1 MSAIANPGPRTRR
14 ARLLPL
20 LAASIVSAGCDL
32 ASPFGGPG
40 LHRLILALPPA
51 PGSWAALPG
60 LRFRIIWRGASGRW
74 ESAVA
79 EPGSERE
86 IEVQRGRFQAI
97 LAEPLVG
104 ERTLRPAGAL
114 YPLGLSGPLF
124 VLPSGTDRLELDWM
138 GGYEASVAR
147 ALERA
152 DLDPQAFDL
161 GRLGEEARLRVSD
174 PWILPAVEAARR
186 LAAGSF
192 RSDYFREPAR
202 FPVVLPGPGPWAPE
216 SPFAAAPV
224 PAGGEWSAFLPPG
237 TSFFLGPNLDLLV
250 SLDESGTAAWVRLF
264 QTPP

>member
-1 MSAIANPGPRTRR
+1 MSATANPGSRR

-32 ASPFGGPG
+32 ASPFGSPG
-40 LHRLILALPPA
+40 VHRLVLALPPV
-51 PGSWAALPG
+51 PGSWSTLTG
-60 LRFRIIWRGASGRW
+60 LRFRIGWRGVSGRW

-97 LAEPLVG
+97 LAEPFIGDRL
-104 ERTLRPAGAL
+104 LRPAGAL
-114 YPLGLSGPLF
+114 YPLDLSGAAF
-124 VLPSGTDRLELDWM
+124 SLPSGADRLELDWM

-152 DLDPQAFDL
+152 DLDPAAFDL
-161 GRLGEEARLRVSD
+161 ARLGEEARARVSD
-174 PWILPAVEAARR
+174 PWVLSALEAARR
-186 LAAGSF
+186 LAAGGF
-192 RSDYFREPAR
+192 RSDYFKEPVR

-216 SPFAAAPV
+216 SPFAAP
-224 PAGGEWSAFLPPG
+224 PAACGGEWSALLPPG
-237 TSFFLGPNLDLLV
+237 TSFFLGAALDLLV
-250 SLDESGTAAWVRLF
+250 SLDESGAAVWVRLF